1 MYFFNIS
8 EVTTDFLSSI
18 VVLHSFDVGAVNS
31 DEVPLLFREQLTVQF
46 CRDSKKDLKF

>member
-18 VVLHSFDVGAVNS
+18 MVLHPCDVGAVNS
-31 DEVPLLFREQLTVQF
+31 EEIPVLFREQLTVQF
-46 CRDSKKDLKF
+46 RRDSKKDLKF